1 MNCRPRPGTL
11 MMALLFLV
19 LLAGCGTK
27 GPVRPL
33 AQPLPAAPPEMTLH
47 QQGDG
52 LLLSWSLPRSN
63 QDRTEMTDLAGFRVY
78 RQSFEPEEDCPD
90 CRNDAPL
97 WRLVEL
103 DYLGHAQRRNGRL
116 FLLDNGLEPG
126 LGYSYKVVPFNRWG
140 QDGHPIERRQ
150 TLATPP
156 PPPLGLQAQR
166 GNGRLLLSWQAA
178 ELPEGMELLGYQL
191 YRRRPGR
198 AFGAAPRNEELLS
211 QPRFEDSGFETGR
224 SYVYAIRTVVRQ
236 AEQVLESALSDTL
249 VITPQGSF

>member
-1 MNCRPRPGTL
+1 MNHRLRPVTL
-11 MMALLFLV
+11 TLAFLSLL

-47 QQGDG
+47 QQGDA
-52 LLLSWSLPRSN
+52 LLLSWSQPRSN
-63 QDRTEMTDLAGFRVY
+63 QDGSELTDLAGFRVY
-78 RQSFEPEEDCPD
+78 RQSFDPEEDCPD
-90 CRNDAPL
+90 CRDNAPL

-103 DYLGHAQRRNGRL
+103 DYLGHTQRRNGRL

-140 QDGHPIERRQ
+140 QDGPPIERRQ
-150 TLATPP
+150 TLAVPP
-156 PPPLGLQAQR
+156 PAPAAPKAERQKG
-166 GNGRLLLSWQAA
+166 GLLLSWMAG
-178 ELPEGMELLGYQL
+178 ELPADMELLGYQV

-198 AFGAAPRNEELLS
+198 AFRAVPRNQELLT
-211 QPRFEDSGFETGR
+211 QPRFVDSGFETDR

-236 AEQVLESALSDTL
+236 ADQVLESALSEIL
-249 VITPQGSF
+249 VITP